1 MKDKSQFSF
10 FDENQEDESYL
21 TDQIITYLGNKR
33 SLLSFIENAVSV
45 VKERLEK
52 EKLDVADIF
61 SGSGIVSRF
70 LKQHS
75 AILYSNDLEDY
86 CNTINRCY
94 LANKAD
100 IDLDQLKAYYSE
112 IKNILDTQPLRK
124 GFISEMYAPQDDQN
138 IKKGERVFYTTRNAQ
153 YIDTAR
159 QLIEKIPEPYKTYLL
174 APLLYEASV
183 HNNTSGVFKG
193 FYKNSKTGIGQF
205 GGDGRN
211 ALQRILS
218 DIELKMPIFSNFACE
233 TVISQKDANVL
244 ADELPP
250 VDLVYMDPPYNQHP
264 YGSNYFMLNLINN
277 YKKPNEISEVS
288 GIPVGWNKSQ
298 YNKKQ
303 TAKDSMFD
311 LCKKLKAKYLLIS
324 FSSDGFISKEEM
336 VDMLSSL
343 GEVEVFDKE
352 YNTFRGCRNL
362 NNRDIHVKEYLYLVK
377 KEN

>member
-10 FDENQEDESYL
+10 FDENQENESYL

-159 QLIEKIPEPYKTYLL
+159 QLIEEIPEPYKTYLL

-233 TVISQKDANVL
+233 TILSQKDANVL